1 MRVVNTIIFDLDG
14 TLIDTR
20 PQTITCVNY
29 ALIQI
34 NEPPANDHTIS
45 NAIGLTLEDTFR
57 TILHTSK
64 WNYIDQCVHLY
75 RMYQRDHP
83 EKAFEN
89 VKLYPTV
96 QETLG
101 QLAKYYLAIATSKPA
116 GLADQILRLQ
126 GIRQFFSTIV
136 GIDDVSNNKPAAD
149 MIFLALSRL
158 SSASGAMMVG
168 DTLADIQAGKK
179 AQLLTCAVEYGY
191 TPKEILAASQPDF
204 SISIFCDLLN
214 ILGDFA

>member
-1 MRVVNTIIFDLDG
+1 
-14 TLIDTR
+14 
-20 PQTITCVNY
+20 
-29 ALIQI
+29 
-34 NEPPANDHTIS
+34 
-45 NAIGLTLEDTFR
+45 LTLEDTFR
-57 TILHTSK
+57 TILPTSK

-75 RMYQRDHP
+75 RTYQRDHP

-89 VKLYPTV
+89 VKLYSTV

-101 QLAKYYLAIATSKPA
+101 QLSKYYLAIVTSKPA

-136 GIDDVSNNKPAAD
+136 GIDNVSNNKPAPD
-149 MIFLALSRL
+149 MIYLALSRL
-158 SSASGAMMVG
+158 SSVSGAMMVG

-179 AQLLTCAVEYGY
+179 ARLLTCAVEYGY
-191 TPKEILAASQPDF
+191 TPKEILQESQPDF

-214 ILGDFA
+214 ILGEFA